1 MLYPYNTKLE
11 KQLYKV
17 LSGDKTPYGGNMKI
31 HFIGIGGIGLSALA
45 KFLVNDGHKISGSD
59 IKQTEITNDLATN
72 FDAKITIPHYADAVE
87 GVDRVIYS
95 AAVRP
100 NNPEYQRAKELG
112 IELLSRKESLKS
124 ILGEKEVYAVG
135 GAHGKSTTSAMLS
148 SIIPES
154 NALIGA
160 ISKEFGSNVRNYPNN
175 KVVFEADESDES
187 FLNSNPYLAIVTNV
201 EPEHME
207 YYEYDEERFYNA
219 YRNFLN
225 LAKIRV
231 INAEDEFLSSL
242 DMESIKLYPSKDI
255 KNIEFVLV
263 NGEPHTRFEL
273 LELGSFE
280 VFGFGN
286 HIALDASLAI
296 LAALELGEDLEEIRG
311 HLLNYK
317 GIKKRFDIVQNKE
330 NCVVIDDYGHHP
342 TEIKVTMESL
352 QAYKKL
358 RGFTKLNVIWQP
370 HKYSRTIDNL
380 QAFVECFEG
389 VDELVI
395 LPIWAAGE
403 LEVEIDFKGAF
414 SRYKLFMAD
423 RVTKED
429 GIVKVIKD
437 GHMICEYKEGLVTAF
452 GAGDITY
459 QIRGL

>member
-1 MLYPYNTKLE
+1 MN
-11 KQLYKV
+11 
-17 LSGDKTPYGGNMKI
+17 I

-45 KFLVNDGHKISGSD
+45 KFLANDGHKISGSD

-72 FDAKITIPHYADAVE
+72 FDAKITIPHHQDAVE

-100 NNPEYQRAKELG
+100 TNPEYQRAKELG
-112 IELLSRKESLKS
+112 IELLSRKEALKF
-124 ILGEKEVYAVG
+124 ILGDKEVYAVG

-148 SIIPES
+148 SVVPES

-160 ISKEFGSNVRNYPNN
+160 ISKAFGSNVRHYDNN

-187 FLNSNPYLAIVTNV
+187 FLNSNPHLAIVTNV

-219 YRNFLN
+219 YKNFLS
-225 LAKIRV
+225 LAKTRV

-242 DMESIKLYPSKDI
+242 EMESIKLYPSKDI

-263 NGEPHTRFEL
+263 DGEPHTKFEL
-273 LELGSFE
+273 LDMGVFE
-280 VFGFGN
+280 VFGFGS
-286 HIALDASLAI
+286 HIALDAALAI
-296 LAALELGEDLEEIRG
+296 LGALELGESLEDIRKN
-311 HLLNYK
+311 LLQYK
-317 GIKKRFDIVQNKE
+317 GIKKRFDIVQNRE
-330 NCVVIDDYGHHP
+330 TCVVIDDYGHHP

-352 QAYKKL
+352 QSYKKL
-358 RGFTKLNVIWQP
+358 RNFTQLNVIWQP
-370 HKYSRTIDNL
+370 HKYSRTMDNL
-380 QAFVECFEG
+380 QGFVECFEG

-403 LEVEIDFKGAF
+403 LEVDIDLKGAF
-414 SRYKLFMAD
+414 SRYKLLMAD
-423 RVTKED
+423 SVTKED
-429 GIVKVIKD
+429 GVVKVFKD
-437 GHMICEYKEGLVTAF
+437 GHIIREYSEGLVSAF

-459 QIRGL
+459 QIRGEA

>member
-1 MLYPYNTKLE
+1 
-11 KQLYKV
+11 
-17 LSGDKTPYGGNMKI
+17 MKI

-45 KFLVNDGHKISGSD
+45 KFLYNDDHKISGSD

-72 FDAKITIPHYADAVE
+72 FGAKITIPHHEDAVE

-100 NNPEYQRAKELG
+100 NNPEYQKAKELG
-112 IELLSRKESLKS
+112 IELLSRKEALVS

-135 GAHGKSTTSAMLS
+135 GAHGKSTTSAMLAS
-148 SIIPES
+148 MIPES

-175 KVVFEADESDES
+175 RVVFEADESDES

-219 YRNFLN
+219 YRNFLS
-225 LAKIRV
+225 LAKVRV

-255 KNIEFVLV
+255 SNIEFVLV

-273 LELGSFE
+273 LDLGSFD

-286 HIALDASLAI
+286 HIALDAALAI
-296 LAALELGEDLEEIRG
+296 LAALELGEELENIRQNI
-311 HLLNYK
+311 LNYK
-317 GIKKRFDIVQNKE
+317 GIKKRFDIVQNQE
-330 NCVVIDDYGHHP
+330 NMVVIDDYGHHP

-352 QAYKKL
+352 QAYKSL
-358 RGFTKLNVIWQP
+358 REFNSLNVIWQP
-370 HKYSRTIDNL
+370 HKYSRTMDNL

-389 VDELVI
+389 VDELII
-395 LPIWAAGE
+395 LPIWSAGE
-403 LEVEIDFKGAF
+403 LEIDIDLKGAF
-414 SRYKLFMAD
+414 SRYELIMAD
-423 RVTKED
+423 SVTKED
-429 GIVKVIKD
+429 NIVKVFKD
-437 GHMICEYKEGLVTAF
+437 GHIIREYSEGLITSF

-459 QIRGL
+459 QIRGEA

>member
-1 MLYPYNTKLE
+1 LK
-11 KQLYKV
+11 
-17 LSGDKTPYGGNMKI
+17 KI

-45 KFLVNDGHKISGSD
+45 KFLFNDGHKISGSD

-72 FDAKITIPHYADAVE
+72 YNAKITIPHHGDAVE

-135 GAHGKSTTSAMLS
+135 GAHGKSTTSAMLA
-148 SIIPES
+148 SIIPHS

-207 YYEYDEERFYNA
+207 YYGYDEERFYNA
-219 YRNFLN
+219 YKNFLS

-242 DMESIKLYPSKDI
+242 EMESIKLYPSKDI

-263 NGEPHTRFEL
+263 DGKPHTKFEL
-273 LELGSFE
+273 LDLGVFE

-296 LAALELGEDLEEIRG
+296 LGALELGETLEDIREN
-311 HLLNYK
+311 LLHYK
-317 GIKKRFDIVQNKE
+317 GIKKRFDIVQNHEK
-330 NCVVIDDYGHHP
+330 CVVIDDYGHHP
-342 TEIKVTMESL
+342 TEIKATMKSL
-352 QAYKKL
+352 QTYKNL
-358 RGFTKLNVIWQP
+358 RDFSKLNVIWQP
-370 HKYSRTIDNL
+370 HKYSRTMDNL
-380 QAFVECFEG
+380 QGFVECFEG

-403 LEVEIDFKGAF
+403 LKVDIDLKGAF
-414 SRYKLFMAD
+414 SRYTLFMAD
-423 RVTKED
+423 SVTKED
-429 GIVKVIKD
+429 GVVKVFKD
-437 GHMICEYKEGLVTAF
+437 GHIIREYSDGLVTAF

-459 QIRGL
+459 QIRGEA

>member
-1 MLYPYNTKLE
+1 
-11 KQLYKV
+11 
-17 LSGDKTPYGGNMKI
+17 MKI

-45 KFLVNDGHKISGSD
+45 KFLTNDGHKISGSD

-72 FDAKITIPHYADAVE
+72 FGAKITIPHHEDAVL

-100 NNPEYQRAKELG
+100 TNSEYLKAKELG

-124 ILGEKEVYAVG
+124 ILGDKVVYAVG

-160 ISKEFGSNVRNYPNN
+160 ISKEFGSNVRNFPNN

-207 YYEYDEERFYNA
+207 YYAYDEERFYNA
-219 YRNFLN
+219 YRNFLK
-225 LAKIRV
+225 LAKVRV
-231 INAEDEFLSSL
+231 INAEDTFLSSL
-242 DMESIKLYPSKDI
+242 DMQSIKLYPSKDI
-255 KNIEFVLV
+255 QNIEFVLV
-263 NGEPHTRFEL
+263 NGEPHTKFKL
-273 LELGSFE
+273 LDLGDFE

-286 HIALDASLAI
+286 HIALDAALAI
-296 LAALELGEDLEEIRG
+296 LSALEVGEEVESIREN
-311 HLLNYK
+311 LLSYK
-317 GIKKRFDIVQNKE
+317 GIKKRFDIVQNRE
-330 NCVVIDDYGHHP
+330 ECVVIDDYGHHP

-352 QAYKKL
+352 QAYKNL
-358 RGFTKLNVIWQP
+358 RDFHALNVIWQP
-370 HKYSRTIDNL
+370 HKYSRTMDNL
-380 QAFVECFEG
+380 QAFVECFDG

-403 LEVEIDFKGAF
+403 LEVDIDLKGAF
-414 SRYKLFMAD
+414 SRYKLLMAD
-423 RVTKED
+423 SVTKDD
-429 GIVKVIKD
+429 GVVKIIRDGNVIR
-437 GHMICEYKEGLVTAF
+437 EYTEGLITAF

-459 QIRGL
+459 QIRGEA

>member
-1 MLYPYNTKLE
+1 
-11 KQLYKV
+11 
-17 LSGDKTPYGGNMKI
+17 MKI

-72 FDAKITIPHYADAVE
+72 FDAKITIPHHEDAVE
-87 GVDRVIYS
+87 GVERVIYS

-100 NNPEYQRAKELG
+100 NNPEYQKAQELG

-219 YRNFLN
+219 YRNFLS
-225 LAKIRV
+225 LAQIRV
-231 INAEDEFLSSL
+231 INAEDEFLASL
-242 DMESIKLYPSKDI
+242 DQESIKLYPSRDI

-263 NGEPHTRFEL
+263 EGEPHTKFEL
-273 LELGSFE
+273 LNMGVFE
-280 VFGFGN
+280 VFGFGD
-286 HIALDASLAI
+286 HIALDAALAI
-296 LAALELGEDLEEIRG
+296 LAAVELGEATEGIRKN
-311 HLLNYK
+311 LLNYK
-317 GIKKRFDIVQNKE
+317 GIKKRFDIVQNRE

-342 TEIKVTMESL
+342 TEIKVTMDSL
-352 QAYKKL
+352 ETYKSL
-358 RGFTKLNVIWQP
+358 REFTKLNVIWQP
-370 HKYSRTIDNL
+370 HKYSRTMDNL
-380 QAFVECFEG
+380 HAFVECFEG

-403 LEVEIDFKGAF
+403 LEVDIDLKGAF
-414 SRYKLFMAD
+414 SRYKLLMAD
-423 RVTKED
+423 AVTKED
-429 GIVKVIKD
+429 GIVKVLRD
-437 GHMICEYKEGLVTAF
+437 GNVIREYSEGLVTAF

-459 QIRGL
+459 QIRGEA

>member
-1 MLYPYNTKLE
+1 MK
-11 KQLYKV
+11 
-17 LSGDKTPYGGNMKI
+17 KI

-59 IKQTEITNDLATN
+59 IKQTEITNDLSVN
-72 FDAKITIPHYADAVE
+72 FDVKITIPHHEEAVI

-100 NNPEYQRAKELG
+100 NNSEYQKAKELG
-112 IELLSRKESLKS
+112 IELLSRKEALVS
-124 ILGEKEVYAVG
+124 ILGGKEVYAVG

-207 YYEYDEERFYNA
+207 YYDYDEEKFYNA

-231 INAEDEFLSSL
+231 LNAEDDFLSSL
-242 DMESIKLYPSKDI
+242 EMKSIKLYPSKDI

-263 NGEPHTRFEL
+263 DGEPHTKFEL
-273 LELGSFE
+273 LEFGTFE

-286 HIALDASLAI
+286 HIALDAALAI
-296 LAALELGEDLEEIRG
+296 LAALELGERVEDIRVN
-311 HLLNYK
+311 LLNYK
-317 GIKKRFDIVQNKE
+317 GIKKRFDIVQNRE
-330 NCVVIDDYGHHP
+330 HCVVIDDYGHHP

-352 QAYKKL
+352 QTYKKL
-358 RGFTKLNVIWQP
+358 RGFTQLNVIWQP
-370 HKYSRTIDNL
+370 HKYSRTMDNL

-403 LEVEIDFKGAF
+403 IEVDIDLKGAF
-414 SRYKLFMAD
+414 ARYKLLMAD
-423 RVTKED
+423 SVTKED
-429 GIVKVIKD
+429 GAVKVFRD
-437 GHMICEYKEGLVTAF
+437 GVVIREYSEGLVTAF

-459 QIRGL
+459 QIRGET